1 MLKPKLLID
10 TNIVIDYLNG
20 REPYFEK
27 ARLLMLAGRVGDFD
41 LWISSSQAS
50 DLVYILSDGGKRS
63 LMARTL
69 ERLRGLRTFINVYA
83 VGSSEVDK
91 MLASSW
97 ADPEDALL
105 FEVALSLKADAIVS
119 RNKSDFESSLIRVF
133 DCEEL
138 FDWLEREHG
147 VAYEELVLA

>member
-1 MLKPKLLID
+1 MLKPKLLVD
-10 TNIVIDYLNG
+10 TNVIIDYLNG

-50 DLVYILSDGGKRS
+50 DLVYILSDGGRRS

-119 RNKSDFESSLIRVF
+119 RNKSDFESHLIRVF

>member
-1 MLKPKLLID
+1 MLKPKLLVD
-10 TNIVIDYLNG
+10 TNVIIDYLNG

-50 DLVYILSDGGKRS
+50 DLVYILSDGGRRS

-97 ADPEDALL
+97 SDPEDALL

-147 VAYEELVLA
+147 VAYEELFLA

>member
-1 MLKPKLLID
+1 MLKPKLLVD
-10 TNIVIDYLNG
+10 TNVIIDYLNG
-20 REPYFEK
+20 REPYFGK

-41 LWISSSQAS
+41 LWISSSQVS

-69 ERLRGLRTFINVYA
+69 ERLRGLRTFVNVYA

-138 FDWLEREHG
+138 FDWLERDFG
-147 VAYEELVLA
+147 IAYDELIMA